1 MPPSALL
8 ARHVTVYQQWSF
20 IRRWAHDPSLR
31 EAGVEWF
38 LHNDAPDDPCPPDLR
53 DALARLG
60 VQVSEGRFNLGRS
73 GARNALARRSAAPFL
88 EFIDGD
94 DRPLPLGPN
103 LGLLRPEVGLVSF
116 PIGTY
121 RLKADR
127 EELGMDEKSGGFA
140 CPGLFQHLVDVSPL
154 PATLIYARPLFDDC
168 EGFDGRFDT
177 IEDLHLL
184 WKLDRLAPTLAF
196 APTPKQRYFHTDWDQ
211 RTESDIRS
219 LHWIRFFRHAST
231 SAQRLGQPTHA
242 IGRFIETAELN
253 TVQALLRDLLRHVPK
268 APLTHPIPAPLAAIL
283 REVESKALPIYV
295 QAKTVLFRARPP
307 SLRLRLSEALK
318 WLVGHPGSRPGA

>member
-1 MPPSALL
+1 MPPPPLL
-8 ARHVTVYQQWSF
+8 ARHVTVYHQWSF
-20 IRRWAHDPSLR
+20 IRRWADDARLS
-31 EAGVEWF
+31 ETGVEWF

-53 DALARLG
+53 DALTRLG

-73 GARNALARRSAAPFL
+73 GARNALARRSSAPFV

-103 LGLLRPEVGLVSF
+103 LGLLRPEVGLASF

-121 RLKADR
+121 RLQDER
-127 EELGMDEKSGGFA
+127 EVVGADEKSGGFA
-140 CPGLFQHLVDVSPL
+140 CPGLFQHLVEVSPL
-154 PATLIYARPLFDDC
+154 PATLIYARPLFDQC

-184 WKLDRLAPTLAF
+184 WKMDRLAPTTAF
-196 APTPKQRYFHTDWDQ
+196 APTPKQRYFQTDWDQ

-219 LHWIRFFRHAST
+219 LHWIRFFRHAAT
-231 SAQRLGQPTHA
+231 SAQRLGHPTDA

-253 TVQALLRDLLRHVPK
+253 TVQALLRDLPRHVPK
-268 APLTHPIPAPLAAIL
+268 APVPPPIPPGLATIL
-283 REVESKALPIYV
+283 RDVESKALPIYQ
-295 QAKTVLFRARPP
+295 QARNVLWQSSPP
-307 SLRLRLSEALK
+307 SVGLRLKEALK
-318 WLVGHPGSRPGA
+318 WLAGHPGSRPGP